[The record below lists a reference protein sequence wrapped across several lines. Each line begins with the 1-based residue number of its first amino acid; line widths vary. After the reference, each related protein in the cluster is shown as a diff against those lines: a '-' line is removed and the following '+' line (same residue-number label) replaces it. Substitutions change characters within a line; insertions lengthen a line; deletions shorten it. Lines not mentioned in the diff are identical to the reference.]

1 MNYLQEYR
9 YRLPVIALGITAS
22 KKWTLTTRGLRIR
35 GPEGFSFNEL
45 EYKSLRRFCKL
56 RSVMNEFKHK

>member
-45 EYKSLRRFCKL
+45 EYKSLRRFGKL
-56 RSVMNEFKHK
+56 RSVVNEFDTK

>member
-1 MNYLQEYR
+1 M
-9 YRLPVIALGITAS
+9 ALGITAS